1 MSYGQQRSNIE
12 ANDRRIAGIEALFGN
27 TGIRLKKEGR
37 YLIGEGVLMKMC
49 RKKPKQRQFYLFND
63 ILIYASFG
71 IDKKHFS
78 KQHVIP
84 LEKVQLIDLKD
95 EDNKKNGFV
104 IRTPNKSFAVYAAT
118 NSEKNEWINHI
129 CKCITY
135 LQRECGKTLATDF
148 AAEWVPDKE
157 AVTCMV
163 CLKTV
168 FGIIHRRHH
177 CRACG
182 KVVCGKCSNNTWHL
196 PNISSKDVRVCD
208 QCIVLLKEGKKIIPY
223 AYGRVEKSKDSYSV
237 NSHNIPIQSLNE
249 TTLSDS
255 SDDEDDDSPNNKNIK
270 KTHQQ
275 LVNKNPQDP
284 FDDYSNSELP
294 NPNLF

>member
-1 MSYGQQRSNIE
+1 MSTAQQRLNLE

-27 TGIRLKKEGR
+27 TGVRLKKDGR
-37 YLIGEGVLMKMC
+37 YLIGEGILMKMC

-63 ILIYASFG
+63 ILVYASFG
-71 IDKKHFS
+71 IDKKHFN
-78 KQHVIP
+78 KQHIIP

-95 EDNKKNGFV
+95 EDNKKNGWV

-129 CKCITY
+129 YKCITY

-148 AAEWVPDKE
+148 AAEWIPDKE
-157 AVTCMV
+157 AIACMV
-163 CLKTV
+163 CCKTV

-182 KVVCGKCSNNTWHL
+182 KVVCSKCSNNTWHL
-196 PNISSKDVRVCD
+196 PNISPKDVRVCD
-208 QCIVLLKEGKKIIPY
+208 QCISLLRQGKKVVPY
-223 AYGRVEKSKDSYSV
+223 AHANHITSNENCQR

-255 SDDEDDDSPNNKNIK
+255 SDDEEDDSSANKIINSQ
-270 KTHQQ
+270 TRMF
-275 LVNKNPQDP
+275 NSNNPQDP
-284 FDDYSNSELP
+284 FDDFTTNEPRNNS
-294 NPNLF
+294 LF